1 VVSEPQATLGSD
13 LWKEIKEG
21 DPDLGDL
28 GFRQRKVGFLL
39 KLRIEGSGEVKDSI
53 FDLIQFYK
61 ISVSS
66 WLWGF
71 WARWLQTRL
80 KRLFHQ

>member
-28 GFRQRKVGFLL
+28 GFRQRKVGFF
-39 KLRIEGSGEVKDSI
+39 IEASDRGFGGSKR
-53 FDLIQFYK
+53 FY
-61 ISVSS
+61 
-66 WLWGF
+66 L
-71 WARWLQTRL
+71 
-80 KRLFHQ
+80 